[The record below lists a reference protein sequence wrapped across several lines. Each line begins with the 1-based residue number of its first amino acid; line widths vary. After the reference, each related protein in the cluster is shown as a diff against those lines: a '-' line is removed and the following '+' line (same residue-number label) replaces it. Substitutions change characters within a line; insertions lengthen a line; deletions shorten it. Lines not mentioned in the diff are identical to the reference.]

1 MRLSGSLA
9 GSAGDRSK
17 LLEAIRR
24 RGLLLVLALALALR
38 CSGLEWGLPGPR
50 HADSYHPDEG
60 TVYSHAATIAT
71 TGDLNPHFFNYGSL
85 PLMIGALALRV
96 TGAAPPAPSGLG
108 YLVLRCVSVAAGV
121 LTVLLAALAAGR
133 LFRNGWAGLAAGL
146 FCAAAPVHAV
156 CSHYATVD
164 VMAALFLAASF
175 LGSVRLLD
183 EDGWQWYVLAGAG
196 AGLAAACKYVGIA
209 AVLPAIAAHTIK
221 RRSWKALVEDRA
233 LALPG
238 FALVA
243 FALGCPF
250 AFLDSATFLRDLMFE
265 VRHIREGGTIELS
278 GRPPL
283 WFFASQVLPCALS
296 WPLLMGAIGGL
307 ALVVR
312 RRRPAELM
320 LASWCVL
327 LCLLHGTGREIF
339 VRYAVAVVPFL
350 AVLFGALLL
359 PATEGSQAAGIRWP
373 ARALAI
379 AGGVTW
385 LCGLSVACANVG
397 LMTRADTRDEA
408 VEFLVPAV
416 GRSGQLGLAN
426 VPWFYTPPVL
436 YLNTGPHSPRDRFF
450 EEAAAKNVDLTIT
463 GWDTGVLDLKRPEW
477 FVITEFE
484 FRDPLLRGDPAA
496 TAFFAKLQSDYDLA
510 RVFEARLTVG
520 VIELPRPRLHDWRY
534 VSPEIRVYHR
544 REGGG
549 GT

>member
-1 MRLSGSLA
+1 MLRLAASLA
-9 GSAGDRSK
+9 SSAGDRPK
-17 LLEAIRR
+17 LIEAIRR
-24 RGLLLVLALALALR
+24 RGLLLVLALALGLR
-38 CSGLEWGLPGPR
+38 CAGLEWGLPGPR

-60 TVYSHAATIAT
+60 TVYSHAARIAT

-85 PLMIGALALRV
+85 PLMIDALVLKL
-96 TGAAPPAPSGLG
+96 TGAVPPAPAGLG
-108 YLVLRCVSVAAGV
+108 YLVLRCVSAAAGV
-121 LTVLLAALAAGR
+121 LTVLLVALSAGR
-133 LFRNGWAGLAAGL
+133 LFRNAWVGLAAGL
-146 FCAAAPVHAV
+146 FCAVAPVHVV

-164 VMAALFLAASF
+164 VMAALFLTASF
-175 LGSVRLLD
+175 LGSVRLLE

-209 AVLPAIAAHTIK
+209 AILPALGAHIIK
-221 RRSWKALVEDRA
+221 RRSWKALSDDRA

-250 AFLDSATFLRDLMFE
+250 AFLDPESFFRDFVFE
-265 VRHIREGGTIELS
+265 VRHIREGGTVALL

-296 WPLLMGAIGGL
+296 WPLLIGVVAGL
-307 ALVVR
+307 VLVIR

-320 LASWCVL
+320 LAGWSVL

-339 VRYAVAVVPFL
+339 VRYAVAVVPFC
-350 AVLFGALLL
+350 AILFGGLLA
-359 PATEGSQAAGIRWP
+359 PATEEPQPLRRLRARAPAIAAGT
-373 ARALAI
+373 A
-379 AGGVTW
+379 W
-385 LCGLSVACANVG
+385 LCGLVVAGANVA
-397 LMTRADTRDEA
+397 LMTRPDTRDEA

-436 YLNTGPHSPRDRFF
+436 YLNAGPHSPRERFY
-450 EEAAAKNVDLTIT
+450 EEAASKNVDLTVT
-463 GWDTGVLDLKRPEW
+463 GWDAGVLDMKRPEW
-477 FVITEFE
+477 FAVSEFE
-484 FRDPLLRGDPAA
+484 FRDALLRGDPGAV
-496 TAFFAKLQSDYDLA
+496 AFFAKLDADYDLA
-510 RVFEARLTVG
+510 ATFEGALVVG
-520 VIELPRPRLHDWRY
+520 PLRLPRPRLHDWRY

-544 REGGG
+544 RAGGG